1 MQRAQEF
8 MLGTIRTLDV
18 EKDSIPNVKEKLTL
32 I

>member
-1 MQRAQEF
+1 MQRTQEF
-8 MLGTIRTLDV
+8 MLGSIRELDV